1 MFVSQSVLNGE
12 DSAAVVRCGELA
24 CQHDS
29 YRQSLDTAKILIYS
43 AFEEKEVSSKSK
55 KGKGKKETTE
65 NLSSFL
71 YSPIQYALVLSDS
84 VFFPEGGGQPAD
96 RGTLTLHNNISL
108 SVTNVQN
115 IKNICVL
122 TCQAAKDIPHESI
135 LQGLALKDSVV
146 TQSIDWNRRFDLM
159 TQHSGQHLISAVA
172 ANEFEI
178 LTHSFSLGQNSLT
191 SYIDFT
197 VDADIPLTDH
207 VESMKRVEKVVNDRI
222 CDNLPMSPT
231 WLDPSDPDFATK
243 VRSRLLPTGLTGKI
257 RLVEIGGGVDCNT
270 CCGTHVQ
277 TLGALQ
283 MIKFFKM
290 EKVKS
295 TVMRVYFAAGK
306 RLTTILEE
314 SYERQSKFTN
324 LLCCSEEEHV
334 SRLSLLL
341 DDKKI
346 KEKEI
351 KALNA
356 QLSDLRAKE
365 IVEELKDNNNVAVVD
380 LGAADMAFMT
390 VLASSAIDLIQ
401 EANDGVL
408 LLLVAAPE
416 GSNEGSF
423 LLTGDVSL
431 VDSMGKAIADL
442 LGGRGGGKKGK
453 FQGKGTKI
461 RSALADAKAALLEG
475 KSK

>member
-1 MFVSQSVLNGE
+1 MSQSVLNGE
-12 DSAAVVRCGELA
+12 DSAAVKRCGELA

-29 YRQSLDTAKILIYS
+29 YRKSLDTARILIYS
-43 AFEEKEVSSKSK
+43 AFEEKTEVSKSK

-65 NLSSFL
+65 KSSSL
-71 YSPIQYALVLSDS
+71 YSPTHYALVLSDS
-84 VFFPEGGGQPAD
+84 VFFPEGGGQPSD
-96 RGTLTLHNNISL
+96 RGSLTIHNGISL
-108 SVTNVQN
+108 AVTNVQN
-115 IKNICVL
+115 VQNICVL
-122 TCQAAKDIPHESI
+122 TCQAPKDIPHESI
-135 LQGLALKDSVV
+135 VQALALKDSVV
-146 TQSIDWNRRFDLM
+146 SQSIDWYRRFDLM

-178 LTHSFSLGQNSLT
+178 LTHSFSLSQNSLT

-207 VESMKRVEKVVNDRI
+207 MESMKQVEALVNDRI
-222 CDNLPMSPT
+222 RDNLPMTPT

-257 RLVEIGGGVDCNT
+257 RLMEIGGGIDFNT

-283 MIKFFKM
+283 MVKCFKM

-295 TVMRVYFAAGK
+295 TVMRVHFAAGK
-306 RLTTILEE
+306 RLTTLLEE

-341 DDKKI
+341 DDKKT

-351 KALNA
+351 KALSA
-356 QLSDLRAKE
+356 QLCDFRAKE

-380 LGAADMAFMT
+380 LGATDMAFMT
-390 VLASSAIDLIQ
+390 VLSSSAMELLQ
-401 EANDGVL
+401 STGGVL

-423 LLTGDVSL
+423 LLTGDVAL
-431 VDSMGKAIADL
+431 VDSMGKTIADL

-461 RSALADAKAALLEG
+461 RRALVDAKAALLEG
-475 KSK
+475 TIK